1 MYAVPCFL
9 ISVLFHKL
17 LQTQFF
23 QVLWSKKDWRAKVME
38 KNTFFTDLY
47 SKQYNAQ
54 KLYAYR
60 KLGDLD
66 DAEDVVQEVFC
77 TALEKI
83 DMLLGSENPEAWL
96 MQTLKYKVQNKL
108 RENYKRISRVSNLS
122 DSVQYGV
129 EMKFECDEDE
139 GRWEYCQ
146 QKLSQENYKLL
157 KLVIVEEYTISEA
170 AHELNLSKWVAQKRM
185 QRLMKLLQ
193 ETFKNK
199 F

>member
-1 MYAVPCFL
+1 
-9 ISVLFHKL
+9 
-17 LQTQFF
+17 
-23 QVLWSKKDWRAKVME
+23 ME

-139 GRWEYCQ
+139 GRWEYHDR
-146 QKLSQENYKLL
+146 LTGASRFELPDSNAENGFTL
-157 KLVIVEEYTISEA
+157 A
-170 AHELNLSKWVAQKRM
+170 ALFSRLFMELCSTGRSWRIFGFAVPSSGPVN
-185 QRLMKLLQ
+185 
-193 ETFKNK
+193 
-199 F
+199 

>member
-1 MYAVPCFL
+1 
-9 ISVLFHKL
+9 
-17 LQTQFF
+17 
-23 QVLWSKKDWRAKVME
+23 ME
-38 KNTFFTDLY
+38 KNTFFTYLY